1 MESRTKTV
9 RVALLAVVSGAL
21 MSTVAVADSIE
32 TQVTKSNIDSL
43 PFVFKVVTEDYRD
56 GTVSYRV
63 GVASR
68 EDRERWCVQGLVR
81 LQRGETL
88 VGSFDIVDSGESLAF
103 PEADWDWV
111 YRFVVSRDYLE
122 GSRFTFVDFDCS
134 MPSFDG
140 YWFDLEEFHDDQT
153 PN

>member
-1 MESRTKTV
+1 MV
-9 RVALLAVVSGAL
+9 RVALLAAVSGAL

-32 TQVTKSNIDSL
+32 TQVTKANIDSL

-56 GTVSYRV
+56 GTVSYTV

-68 EDRERWCVQGLVR
+68 EHRERWCVQGWVR
-81 LQRGETL
+81 LQRGEAR
-88 VGSFDIVDSGESLAF
+88 VGSFEIVDSGESRAF

-111 YRFVVSRDYLE
+111 YRFVVNRDYLE
-122 GSRFTFVDFDCS
+122 GSRFTFVDFVCS

-140 YWFDLEEFHDDQT
+140 YWFDLEEFYDGY
-153 PN
+153 PRN